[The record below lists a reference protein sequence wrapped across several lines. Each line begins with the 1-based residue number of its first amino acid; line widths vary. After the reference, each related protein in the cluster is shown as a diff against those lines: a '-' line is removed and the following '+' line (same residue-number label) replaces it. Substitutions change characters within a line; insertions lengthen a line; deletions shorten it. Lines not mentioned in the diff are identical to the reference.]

1 MNNILY
7 IQFEDKNFNIQK
19 RFKQMLPYYIEKSG
33 SKDWIP
39 NIKVVVMKSDKKLF
53 IDNWIKIRKTLDM
66 ENFRNGVLAVD
77 NMYTSTDKNIEENN
91 ELKKLLSYICEICEE
106 YNLSLLLGCHN
117 KKGTEALKDL
127 ISDQIQGGKTLVNVV
142 TNCLMIHSSALSPN
156 LRIAKI
162 VKAGRTGKNEL
173 YKIPFKL
180 RWSDETST
188 FKKEEVIMNLA
199 AHFSTPKK
207 KWQYKLLWEV
217 YDNEEMQVSP
227 TFTREKF
234 REYVPDEFSDYAST
248 DKAKANNLTRFLN
261 DMKAWGFLGNN
272 GRDKWYFIKSAMK
285 ELEHMKVDAE

>member
-19 RFKQMLPYYIEKSG
+19 RFKQMLPYYIDKAGNS
-33 SKDWIP
+33 DWLG
-39 NIKVVVMKSDKKLF
+39 NIEICVMKPDKKIFINNWLKIKAT
-53 IDNWIKIRKTLDM
+53 IDNLK
-66 ENFRNGVLAVD
+66 FRDSVLMVD
-77 NMYTSTDKNIEENN
+77 NMYSSTEKDITNN
-91 ELKKLLSYICEICEE
+91 EELKLLLQIISEITET

-162 VKAGRTGKNEL
+162 VKGGRTGKNEL

-234 REYVPDEFSDYAST
+234 REYVPDEFSDYSST

-272 GRDKWYFIKSAMK
+272 GRDKWRFIKSAMK
-285 ELEHMKVDAE
+285 ELEHMKVDAK

>member
-1 MNNILY
+1 VNNILY

-19 RFKQMLPYYIEKSG
+19 RFKQMLPYYIDKAGNS
-33 SKDWIP
+33 DWLG
-39 NIKVVVMKSDKKLF
+39 NIEICVMKPDKKIFINNWLKIKAT
-53 IDNWIKIRKTLDM
+53 IDNLK
-66 ENFRNGVLAVD
+66 FRDSVLMVD
-77 NMYTSTDKNIEENN
+77 NMYSSTEKDITNN
-91 ELKKLLSYICEICEE
+91 EELKLLLQIISEITET

-162 VKAGRTGKNEL
+162 VKGGRTGKNEL

-217 YDNEEMQVSP
+217 YDNQEMQVSP

-234 REYVPDEFSDYAST
+234 RDYVPEEFSDYAST

-272 GRDKWYFIKSAMK
+272 GRDKWYFIKSAIK
-285 ELEHMKVDAE
+285 ELEHMKVDAK

>member
-1 MNNILY
+1 
-7 IQFEDKNFNIQK
+7 
-19 RFKQMLPYYIEKSG
+19 MLPYYIDKAGNS
-33 SKDWIP
+33 DWLG
-39 NIKVVVMKSDKKLF
+39 NIEICVMKPDKKIFINNWLKIKAT
-53 IDNWIKIRKTLDM
+53 IDNLK
-66 ENFRNGVLAVD
+66 FRDSVLMVD
-77 NMYTSTDKNIEENN
+77 NMYSSTEKDITNN
-91 ELKKLLSYICEICEE
+91 EELKLLLQIISEITET

-162 VKAGRTGKNEL
+162 VKGGRTGKNEL

-234 REYVPDEFSDYAST
+234 REYVPDEFSDYSST

-272 GRDKWYFIKSAMK
+272 GRDKWRFIKSAMK
-285 ELEHMKVDAE
+285 ELEHMKVDAK